1 MQRLEFGG
9 EAVCV
14 SPLQGTQNQ
23 NDQPLL
29 PPAKTQPSVTPPT
42 WAGGGLQ
49 VNLYTATLLNTQ
61 HKDS

>member
-9 EAVCV
+9 EAVRV

-23 NDQPLL
+23 SDQPLL

-42 WAGGGLQ
+42 WAGGG
-49 VNLYTATLLNTQ
+49 
-61 HKDS
+61 